1 MLNAGIIYAACVAGA
16 VGVLLMLPRRGSQ
29 LALLGGLIG
38 AASLGAALLA
48 VLNVTQGADPPVGE
62 RPGVFFIV
70 LAFVAAAGAARMITH
85 PRPVYAALYFILVI
99 LASAG
104 LLVLLAAEF
113 MAFALVIVYAGAI
126 LVTYLF
132 VIMFAQQAAEEGQE
146 ANESAPYDL
155 SAREPVAAV
164 AAGFIMLAALLG
176 LMYRGTGQLDSS
188 SVMNAQAAA
197 RMVESDPAFALLVQ
211 KAERALA
218 DQGTLE
224 PGETVAWIE
233 SNDREAWLTR
243 EDSASAESGA
253 GRLVTLPGDFQ
264 IDNVERLGLSLMSE
278 FPASLEVA
286 GVILLMAMLG
296 AVVLSRKIQP
306 LMTPA
311 GGTDTGSA

>member
-16 VGVLLMLPRRGSQ
+16 IGLLLMLPRRGSR
-29 LALLGGLIG
+29 LALLGGVIG
-38 AASLGAALLA
+38 AAALGAALLA
-48 VLNVTQGADPPVGE
+48 VLNLTSADRATIGDG
-62 RPGVFFIV
+62 PGVFFVI

-132 VIMFAQQAAEEGQE
+132 VIMFAQQAPEEGE
-146 ANESAPYDL
+146 EPNASALYDL
-155 SAREPVAAV
+155 NAREPVAAV
-164 AAGFIMLAALLG
+164 AAGFIVLAALLG
-176 LMYRGTGQLDSS
+176 LLYRGTAQLD
-188 SVMNAQAAA
+188 AAA
-197 RMVESDPAFALLVQ
+197 GGNRTIMATDPAMDLLIR
-211 KAERALA
+211 KAEVSLANVGALRP
-218 DQGTLE
+218 DEKVVWLKSLDRK
-224 PGETVAWIE
+224 AWIVAAD
-233 SNDREAWLTR
+233 SNPETTD
-243 EDSASAESGA
+243 
-253 GRLVTLPGDFQ
+253 GRLVALPADFQ
-264 IDNVERLGLSLMSE
+264 IDNVERLGISLMAD

-306 LMTPA
+306 LLDAASA
-311 GGTDTGSA
+311 GSDAAEA